1 MLQRHE
7 ERVKHDAHG
16 DGEVS
21 KWVHDHELHCLLNG
35 HPQRAALPDQ
45 VALGEADPARRTP
58 ALRLLQLWGRGRGS
72 QWAGLSLLTA
82 SRNFP
87 EELYDAPSRRQ
98 GCYMAGGR
106 KAGQG
111 RLGGRGAC
119 VLTSYSWNVGKEG
132 HRDRRP
138 AWVWGKWG
146 QDRLG
151 QVWALWR
158 QHCHTDVGPLGG
170 GQAETTSEMASAD
183 IRTLRTQEV
192 GTDVDIWDM
201 SGGMWGWGWC
211 LGQAGT
217 CWYQAQDE

>member
-1 MLQRHE
+1 M
-7 ERVKHDAHG
+7 
-16 DGEVS
+16 
-21 KWVHDHELHCLLNG
+21 
-35 HPQRAALPDQ
+35 
-45 VALGEADPARRTP
+45 
-58 ALRLLQLWGRGRGS
+58 
-72 QWAGLSLLTA
+72 
-82 SRNFP
+82 
-87 EELYDAPSRRQ
+87 
-98 GCYMAGGR
+98 
-106 KAGQG
+106 
-111 RLGGRGAC
+111 
-119 VLTSYSWNVGKEG
+119 GKEG

-146 QDRLG
+146 QEEIRTGGWGSLEATLPHRCG
-151 QVWALWR
+151 A
-158 QHCHTDVGPLGG
+158 LGG